1 MNLHVVDEQNVPRY
15 TLFLIQFVADRKA
28 EMHPDRL
35 AVLKSGLERFH
46 EFAHTES
53 LVAKCLLCR
62 FCFFGFG
69 LTAILSFLLGIV
81 TIGDNLNLLLGIIG
95 FFYRHSAELGVS
107 YLEIRAFAGFLH
119 YE

>member
-1 MNLHVVDEQNVPRY
+1 MNKTPLNSRS
-15 TLFLIQFVADRKA
+15 LIQLVVDRKA

-35 AVLKSGLERFH
+35 AVLKSGLERLH

-53 LVAKCLLCR
+53 LVAKCLLSHLR
-62 FCFFGFG
+62 FFGWS

-81 TIGDNLNLLLGIIG
+81 TIGDNLSLLLSTIG
-95 FFYRHSAELGVS
+95 CFFHTCAELGMP
-107 YLEIRAFAGFLH
+107 YLEIGAFAGFLH